1 MNNSFQ
7 HMSFIK
13 PLVPASAGVS
23 CVYWN
28 NNGNCGEYNRL
39 VNLDR

>member
-1 MNNSFQ
+1 MNNCYQ

-23 CVYWN
+23 CSYYK
-28 NNGNCGEYNRL
+28 NGVNCVEYNRL
-39 VNLDR
+39 ENV